1 MRAIGFALCMLAAAT
16 PAGAGDGPPAI
27 AAAIEGATWRLASL
41 PGHDAAFLAAVP
53 EGVTVRFADGALQAF
68 AGCNRMRGAYT
79 VAGDRLT
86 LGPMAGTMMACP
98 PPIAEVENAVVRAL
112 AGTQRF
118 AVAGDTLTLTSD
130 TGSTLVFT
138 RIPKPVLDGTSWTV
152 TGFNNGRQAVVSP
165 LPDTVLTLSFR
176 DGRVSGDAGCNTFV
190 GTYTLDGDRLAV
202 GRLATTRKAC
212 PGKGV
217 MEQERQYVAALEGV
231 TAWTID
237 RGLLDLHRG
246 DGERAL
252 TAKRSDPAPSKGEQ
266 KP

>member
-1 MRAIGFALCMLAAAT
+1 MRAIGFAICLLAAAA
-16 PAGAGDGPPAI
+16 PAGAVPGSAAS
-27 AAAIEGATWRLASL
+27 AAAIEGTTWRLASL

-53 EGVTVRFADGALQAF
+53 DGVTVRFEGGALQAF
-68 AGCNRMRGAYT
+68 AGCNRLRGGYT

-98 PPIAEVENAVVRAL
+98 PPVGDVEDAVVRAL
-112 AGTQRF
+112 TGTQRF

-130 TGSTLVFT
+130 AGSALAFT
-138 RIPKPVLDGTSWTV
+138 KVPPPVLDGTSWIV

-165 LPDTVLTLSFR
+165 LTDTVLTLSFR
-176 DGRVSGDAGCNTFV
+176 DGRVSGDAGCNTFG
-190 GTYTLDGDRLAV
+190 GTYTLDGDRLAI

-217 MEQERQYVAALEGV
+217 MEQERQYVAALEAV
-231 TAWTID
+231 TTWTID

-252 TAKRSDPAPSKGEQ
+252 TAKRSDPAPSKGEV